1 MPIEPLYELANQL
14 SRQRNFVEAP
24 IAVLGID
31 LGKNSCS
38 IAGLDASGAVVYR
51 RRMTRD
57 SIIAFTATLPS
68 CIPEFK
74 LQVDPTRLKRDFPR
88 DLSAISTCRPRR
100 KRWVESIISEFE
112 HQVSDLY

>member
-1 MPIEPLYELANQL
+1 MSWRTSLPQP
-14 SRQRNFVEAP
+14 NFVETP

-38 IAGLDASGAVVYR
+38 VARLDASGAVVYR

-74 LQVDPTRLKRDFPR
+74 LQVDPTGS
-88 DLSAISTCRPRR
+88 SAIFHATSALFRHADHGG
-100 KRWVESIISEFE
+100 KGGLS
-112 HQVSDLY
+112 